1 MVSVRVR
8 LILFFE
14 KHVLAEDRH
23 GSLFFIGEVV
33 RMFIVVNLL
42 LVDDSK
48 LLHGVHSLTK
58 LLSLVFFRIRV
69 LCKARALI

>member
-48 LLHGVHSLTK
+48 LLHGVHSLT
-58 LLSLVFFRIRV
+58 
-69 LCKARALI
+69 